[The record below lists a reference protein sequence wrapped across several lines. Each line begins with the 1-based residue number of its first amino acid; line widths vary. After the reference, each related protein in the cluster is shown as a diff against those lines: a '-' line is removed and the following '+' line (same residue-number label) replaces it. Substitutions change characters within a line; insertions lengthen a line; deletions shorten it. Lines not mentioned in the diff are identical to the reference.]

1 MDYNEYNK
9 SKFLSYINERK
20 MVGIGEHNMIST
32 QVENK
37 PNKGLYEENW
47 IECQRYLVK
56 KKYSSGSTFLD
67 LDEIGKSTRDL
78 LKDFQ
83 QCGCELKS
91 DQMIVLDD

>member
-1 MDYNEYNK
+1 M
-9 SKFLSYINERK
+9 RK
-20 MVGIGEHNMIST
+20 TGLNASGISS
-32 QVENK
+32 
-37 PNKGLYEENW
+37 
-47 IECQRYLVK
+47 K

>member
-1 MDYNEYNK
+1 MPAV
-9 SKFLSYINERK
+9 SR
-20 MVGIGEHNMIST
+20 
-32 QVENK
+32 Q
-37 PNKGLYEENW
+37 
-47 IECQRYLVK
+47 